1 MARPKALTKVQ
12 RARVCANF
20 VGGEPIKNLAE
31 EYEVADSTIRA
42 VLADAGVTMADRSQ
56 ARDASRAE
64 KAEAAARYAEIDRA
78 NLDDPLE
85 AANWL
90 FSAAVI
96 SAMTVATD
104 PEYPG
109 TEAERRK
116 EIASLSASAQKL
128 MPIATMRAARKA
140 LEADAKAMKE
150 GGGPETKRVKR
161 RSSTKPAS

>member
-12 RARVCANF
+12 RARVCAKF

-31 EYEVADSTIRA
+31 EYGVADSTIRA
-42 VLADAGVTMADRSQ
+42 VLADAGVTMKDRSQ
-56 ARDASRAE
+56 AKDASRAE
-64 KAEAAARYAEIDRA
+64 KTAAAAQYAAVNSGD
-78 NLDDPLE
+78 LDDPLE
-85 AANWL
+85 CANVL
-90 FSAAVI
+90 YKYAVI

-104 PEYPG
+104 SEYPG

-150 GGGPETKRVKR
+150 GGGPEVKRVKR
-161 RSSTKPAS
+161 KVRRK